1 MQLIGKF
8 GIYFIRK
15 KLFKAASIRNQFW
28 TWNQVLIV
36 RVNMWIFTCYFI
48 WYFKVVLDS
57 PLWNQIK
64 VYIPTDMNPDMH

>member
-48 WYFKVVLDS
+48 WYFKVVL
-57 PLWNQIK
+57 
-64 VYIPTDMNPDMH
+64 